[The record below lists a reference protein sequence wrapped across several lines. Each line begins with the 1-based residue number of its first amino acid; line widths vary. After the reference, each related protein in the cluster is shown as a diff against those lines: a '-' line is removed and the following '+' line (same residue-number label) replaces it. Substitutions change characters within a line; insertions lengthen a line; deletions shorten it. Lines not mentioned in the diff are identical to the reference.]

1 MYKLCIVDE
10 VTIWVV
16 FAFSCAANSGGF
28 AWIRVFTN
36 QRTAVDNGDQTFKG
50 IHEEHGGL
58 ELGVSYILILFC
70 HSLVSGMLFG
80 LLPVH
85 NW

>member
-1 MYKLCIVDE
+1 MYNLCIVDG
-10 VTIWVV
+10 VTIWVL
-16 FAFSCAANSGGF
+16 FAFSCVANSGGF

-58 ELGVSYILILFC
+58 ELGVSYHFNIVLSFISEWDALW
-70 HSLVSGMLFG
+70 LVACA
-80 LLPVH
+80 
-85 NW
+85 